1 MRNSNCPLLWL
12 SDSATVQIT
21 RRNNE
26 KLIKYIKII
35 AAAMS
40 KEQYFPT
47 FGALWQKA
55 ESQACTLRAR
65 VRETLEEEV
74 E

>member
-1 MRNSNCPLLWL
+1 
-12 SDSATVQIT
+12 
-21 RRNNE
+21 
-26 KLIKYIKII
+26 
-35 AAAMS
+35 MS

-74 E
+74 EQLTSYLASNNTSRFYLTLSFGFL